1 VKRGKKYIEITI
13 VLKGHALLLLD
24 RQDGF
29 LLETEGINQIAPLV
43 LEIHIARGM

>member
-1 VKRGKKYIEITI
+1 VKREKKYIEITI

-29 LLETEGINQIAPLV
+29 LLETEGINQIAPPALKV
-43 LEIHIARGM
+43 HIARGM